1 MARPG
6 PNGAALRLAACKRP
20 MYAAWFRV
28 EPVPREAAKSG

>member
-1 MARPG
+1 MAPRPIG
-6 PNGAALRLAACKRP
+6 VALRLAACKRP